1 MKRSLNILIAIESFW
16 DGGAEMFAIR
26 LANEISLNC
35 NVCFVELYPYKC
47 KPKKQVRLIDSSRI
61 HLFQIGKN
69 IFGDWL
75 YRKRKNSSNRLFHF
89 LIILQE
95 KLTKFQV
102 KCILKKYKI
111 NVVNSHSW
119 DTDLYFANLKDS
131 FDYNLVSTFH
141 GHYEFLKNRRDDF
154 ERNTSFILSRVNS
167 VIYTSSK
174 HIETLDNFI
183 CPQVVRHKIFYGTAL
198 TISSRPTIYKKD
210 EVLRIVMVARG
221 IIEKGW
227 EQAIL
232 TVLAL
237 SDLYPAKIEL
247 DLFGE
252 GAYLDYLKSKYQ
264 YDNIQFHGY
273 IEDVKSVICNSHI
286 GILPTYYSAESL
298 PNSVIEYLVCGK
310 PVISTKVGAIEEM
323 IDVNGKSA
331 GKCLDISS
339 GIADVDDLILT
350 LEDYIINPDQV
361 EKHSYL
367 ALEAAKKFTMEACVL
382 NYLKVFSN

>member
-1 MKRSLNILIAIESFW
+1 MNRSLNILIAIESFW

-26 LANEISLNC
+26 LANDISLNC
-35 NVCFVELYPYKC
+35 NVCFVELYPYRSI
-47 KPKKQVRLIDSSRI
+47 PKKQIRLIDSSRV
-61 HLFQIGKN
+61 HLLQIGKN
-69 IFGDWL
+69 NFGDWL
-75 YRKRKNSSNRLFHF
+75 YKKRKNSSNRLFHF
-89 LIILQE
+89 LRILQE
-95 KLTKFQV
+95 KLIQFQIKF
-102 KCILKKYKI
+102 ILKKYKI

-141 GHYEFLKNRRDDF
+141 GHYEFLKNIRADF
-154 ERNTSFILSRVNS
+154 EKNTTFILSRVNN

-174 HIETLDNFI
+174 HIETLDSYI
-183 CPQVVRHKIFYGTAL
+183 CPQLVRHKIFYGISH
-198 TISSRPTIYKKD
+198 TIASTPTFYKKG
-210 EVLRIVMVARG
+210 EVLKIIMAARG

-232 TVLAL
+232 AVIAL
-237 SDLYPAKIEL
+237 SVLYPEKIEL
-247 DLFGE
+247 DLYGE
-252 GAYLDYLKSKYQ
+252 GPHLDYLKSKYQ

-310 PVISTKVGAIEEM
+310 PVISTKIGAIEEM
-323 IDVNGKSA
+323 INVNGKSA
-331 GKCLDISS
+331 GKCLDISI
-339 GIADVDDLILT
+339 GIADVADLILT

-361 EKHSYL
+361 EKHSHL